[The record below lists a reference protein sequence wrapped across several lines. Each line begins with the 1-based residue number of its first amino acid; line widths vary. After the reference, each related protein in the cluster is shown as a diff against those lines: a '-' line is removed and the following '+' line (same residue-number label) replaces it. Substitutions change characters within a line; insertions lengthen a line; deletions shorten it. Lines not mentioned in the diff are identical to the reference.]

1 MTIADAALKVHRA
14 LGSGL
19 LESDYQACPAHD
31 LQRIK
36 RQDQA
41 ADRVACLFL
50 ACLALLAFRSSGRG
64 RGSLHKVDACEGAAL
79 LGQHLRSGR

>member
-36 RQDQA
+36 RLTGSH
-41 ADRVACLFL
+41 ACSWRAWRSWRF
-50 ACLALLAFRSSGRG
+50 ALLVGGAEAFIKLMLVR
-64 RGSLHKVDACEGAAL
+64 AAL